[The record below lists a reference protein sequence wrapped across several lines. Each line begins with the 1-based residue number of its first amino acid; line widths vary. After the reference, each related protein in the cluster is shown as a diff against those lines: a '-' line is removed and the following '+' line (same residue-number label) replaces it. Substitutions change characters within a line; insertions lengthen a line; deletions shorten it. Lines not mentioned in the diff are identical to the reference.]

1 VLSFAGSVFRA
12 LTLALF
18 AVSLLVGLGLGI
30 YNSGQRFLGTIGYWG
45 EDMAASRRRVM
56 GDGWVETIAALRRAI
71 PRDGEYFLVDG
82 GGLRSGGAYFVRY
95 DLAPR
100 RARYLGPLADLR
112 DPDKIAASMPPG
124 PRWVVLTVPG
134 DEPPVFLDRQEFLR
148 QLREEALGP
157 R

>member
-1 VLSFAGSVFRA
+1 MLSFAGSVFRV

-30 YNSGQRFLGTIGYWG
+30 YNAGQRFLGTYGYWG

-100 RARYLGPLADLR
+100 RARYLGPLDDLR
-112 DPDKIAASMPPG
+112 DPARVASAMPPG

-134 DEPPVFLDRQEFLR
+134 GEPPVFLDREEFLR

>member
-1 VLSFAGSVFRA
+1 MLSFAGSVFRA

-30 YNSGQRFLGTIGYWG
+30 YNSGQRFLGTFGYWG
-45 EDMAASRRRVM
+45 EDAAASRRRVM
-56 GDGWVETIAALRRAI
+56 GEGWVETIAVLRRAI

-82 GGLRSGGAYFVRY
+82 GGFRDGGAYFVRY

-100 RARYLGPLADLR
+100 RARYLGDLDDLR
-112 DPDKIAASMPPG
+112 DPAKVAASMRSG
-124 PRWVVLTVPG
+124 PRWVVLTVSG
-134 DEPPVFLDRQEFLR
+134 EEPPVLLDRQEFLR
-148 QLREEALGP
+148 QLREEARGS